1 MIDDPLPDLSL
12 DELLQLLTDDERGN
26 LETVRE
32 EILKRGTSIIQDVI
46 ETGFADSG
54 FETEELFRSGYLGLM
69 NAVYN
74 FDLSHGKEFREY
86 AKNLISGEIRHHI
99 RDQVKRTTIPK
110 WMKDL
115 NRRIE
120 VAEATQLRETG
131 KLPSLS
137 ELAEAVNIT
146 EEGLAEVFKAREAL
160 SYVSL
165 GAAQREADPVFEI
178 DISKIRSK
186 RSMAFPV
193 EYRIRLA
200 SALEKLADLQQHL
213 LQNMFGPSE

>member
-1 MIDDPLPDLSL
+1 MSNPLKDLPL
-12 DELLQLLTDDERGN
+12 DELLQRLTDERDD
-26 LETVRE
+26 LEMVRE
-32 EILKRGTSIIQDVI
+32 EILQRGTSIIQDI
-46 ETGFADSG
+46 IKTDFAASG
-54 FETEELFRSGYLGLM
+54 FENEELFRPGYLGLM

-86 AKNLISGEIRHHI
+86 AENLIKGEIRHHI
-99 RDQVKRTTIPK
+99 RDTVRHVPIPR

-115 NRRIE
+115 NRQIE
-120 VAEATQLRETG
+120 IAEARLLREKG
-131 KLPSLS
+131 NLPSLS

-146 EEGLAEVFKAREAL
+146 EEGLAEVFKARETM

-165 GAAQREADPVFEI
+165 NAEQRANDPVFEI

-186 RSMAFPV
+186 QSVAFPV

-200 SALEKLADLQQHL
+200 SALEKLADLQQYL
-213 LQNMFGPSE
+213 LHNLFRPSE

>member
-1 MIDDPLPDLSL
+1 MRSDPLQQDLAF
-12 DELLQLLTDDERGN
+12 DELVQLLSDDRDN

-32 EILKRGTSIIQDVI
+32 EILQRGTSIIQDVI
-46 ETGFADSG
+46 ETSFASSG
-54 FETEELFRSGYLGLM
+54 FETEELFRPGYLGLM

-74 FDLSHGKEFREY
+74 FDLSHGKSFREY
-86 AKNLISGEIRHHI
+86 AQNLIKGEIRHHI

-115 NRRIE
+115 NRQIE
-120 VAEATQLRETG
+120 VTEAKLLRETG

-137 ELAEAVNIT
+137 ELAEAINIT

-165 GAAQREADPVFEI
+165 GAEQREDDPVFEI

-200 SALEKLADLQQHL
+200 SALERLADLQQHL

>member
-1 MIDDPLPDLSL
+1 MLNDPLQDLSL
-12 DELLQLLTDDERGN
+12 DDLLQLLTDEHGN

-32 EILKRGTSIIQDVI
+32 EILQRGTSIIQDVI
-46 ETGFADSG
+46 ETSFAGSG
-54 FETEELFRSGYLGLM
+54 FEREELFRPGYLGLM

-74 FDLSHGKEFREY
+74 VDLSHGKEFREY
-86 AKNLISGEIRHHI
+86 AENLIKGEIRHHI
-99 RDQVKRTTIPK
+99 RDQVKRATTPK

-115 NRRIE
+115 NRQIE
-120 VAEATQLRETG
+120 DTEAELLRETG

-146 EEGLAEVFKAREAL
+146 EEGLAEVFKAREVL

-165 GAAQREADPVFEI
+165 SAEQRKKDPVFEI
-178 DISKIRSK
+178 DISKIHSK
-186 RSMAFPV
+186 RSMPFPV

-213 LQNMFGPSE
+213 LHNMFGPSE

>member
-1 MIDDPLPDLSL
+1 MMDDPLQDLSF
-12 DELLQLLTDDERGN
+12 DELLQLLTDERGN

-32 EILKRGTSIIQDVI
+32 EILQRGTSIIQDII
-46 ETGFADSG
+46 ETSFAASG

-86 AKNLISGEIRHHI
+86 AENLIKGEIRHHI
-99 RDQVKRTTIPK
+99 RDQAKRVTIPK

-115 NRRIE
+115 NRLIE
-120 VAEATQLRETG
+120 VTEAELLRETG

-146 EEGLAEVFKAREAL
+146 EDGLAEVFKAREAL

-165 GAAQREADPVFEI
+165 SAAQRENDPVFEI
-178 DISKIRSK
+178 DISKIHSK
-186 RSMAFPV
+186 QSAVFPV

-200 SALEKLADLQQHL
+200 SALEKLADLQQL
-213 LQNMFGPSE
+213 LLHNLFLPSSE

>member
-1 MIDDPLPDLSL
+1 MLNDPLQDLSL
-12 DELLQLLTDDERGN
+12 DDLLQLLTDERGN
-26 LETVRE
+26 LEPVRE
-32 EILKRGTSIIQDVI
+32 EMLQRGTSIIQDVI
-46 ETGFADSG
+46 ETSFASSG
-54 FETEELFRSGYLGLM
+54 FEMEELFRAGYLGLM

-86 AKNLISGEIRHHI
+86 TENLIKGEIRHHI
-99 RDQVKRTTIPK
+99 RDQVKRATIPK

-115 NRRIE
+115 NRQIE
-120 VAEATQLRETG
+120 ITEAKLLRETA

-146 EEGLAEVFKAREAL
+146 EEGLAEVFKAREVL

-165 GAAQREADPVFEI
+165 SVEQRKNDPVFEI
-178 DISKIRSK
+178 DISKIHSK
-186 RSMAFPV
+186 RSMTFPV

-200 SALEKLADLQQHL
+200 SALEKLADLQQRL
-213 LQNMFGPSE
+213 LHNMFGSSE